1 MGLFDLP
8 SKWVYV
14 EYSDGERVNV
24 ANTDTLSQGE
34 ADSFKGDWE
43 KASSANGRVIKK
55 VTLETTSG
63 SVVKSFIY

>member
-8 SKWVYV
+8 SKWVYI
-14 EYSDGERVNV
+14 EYSNGERVNV

-34 ADSFKGDWE
+34 ADSFKDSWE
-43 KASSANGRVIKK
+43 KASNGRAIKK

-63 SVVKSFIY
+63 SIVKSFTY